1 MNILVV
7 GPVPPLRGGISD
19 FNNELISTIN
29 KKHNIS
35 ILSFSILYPTF
46 FFPGKNQFHNK
57 SANFKKIKTIN
68 PYNPFSYLIINKYLK
83 HVNPDVILST
93 HWNPFFS
100 ISYSIINKI
109 VPKRILKIGLL
120 HNINSHENRIL
131 DRFFTNIYLNSLNKF
146 VTLSKHTLD
155 QISNK
160 NGISLFHPIPNLKQ
174 KLINKNEIIK
184 DLNIKSSKKIFLHF
198 GIVRKY
204 KGLELLINS
213 FKLAFEKD
221 NNIHLV
227 IVGEFYD
234 NLRNYQELLKKLDL
248 EEHVTI
254 HNKFVAESE
263 IKKWFSIADFVIQTN
278 LNATQSGIISIAIY
292 FEKII
297 ITTAQGGIKEI
308 LNDDNSFICEK
319 NSKSISDNILKA
331 IDSDLKE
338 KTKQLKI
345 LKKKLNWDSFSKQ
358 LLDFIK

>member
-1 MNILVV
+1 MNILIV

-35 ILSFSILYPTF
+35 ILSFSILYPRF

-83 HVNPDVILST
+83 DVNPDVILST

-100 ISYSIINKI
+100 ITYSIINKI

-204 KGLELLINS
+204 KGLELLIKS

>member
-1 MNILVV
+1 ME
-7 GPVPPLRGGISD
+7 S
-19 FNNELISTIN
+19 
-29 KKHNIS
+29 
-35 ILSFSILYPTF
+35 
-46 FFPGKNQFHNK
+46 
-57 SANFKKIKTIN
+57 
-68 PYNPFSYLIINKYLK
+68 
-83 HVNPDVILST
+83 
-93 HWNPFFS
+93 FFS
-100 ISYSIINKI
+100 ITYSIINKI

-174 KLINKNEIIK
+174 KLIYKNQIIK

-204 KGLELLINS
+204 KGLELLIKS

-234 NLRNYQELLKKLDL
+234 NLKNYQLLLKKLDL

-254 HNKFVAESE
+254 NNKFVAESE

-308 LNDDNSFICEK
+308 LNDNNSFICEK

-338 KTKQLKI
+338 KTRQLII
-345 LKKKLNWDSFSKQ
+345 LKKKLNWDNFSKQ

>member
-1 MNILVV
+1 MNILIV

-35 ILSFSILYPTF
+35 ILSFSILYPRF

-83 HVNPDVILST
+83 DVNPDVILST

-204 KGLELLINS
+204 KGLELLIKS